1 MRNLAVGLVS
11 ALALAA
17 VVIYSKG
24 VGTDETSVE
33 AGKPVVMPELT
44 GVLLTGQAAY
54 QAKCSACHGVE
65 LNGVDQKGPPLV
77 HKYYEPNHHG
87 DAAFVSAIRVGAP
100 AHHWKFGDMP
110 PVEGMGE
117 ADIAAVVAFI
127 RAVQKANGIF

>member
-1 MRNLAVGLVS
+1 MRNLAIGLLS
-11 ALALAA
+11 AFALAA
-17 VVIYSKG
+17 AVIYSMG
-24 VGTDETSVE
+24 LGDNEPAVE

-54 QAKCSACHGVE
+54 EAKCSACHGVE
-65 LNGVDQKGPPLV
+65 LNGVDQKGPPLL
-77 HKYYEPNHHG
+77 HDYYEPNHHG
-87 DAAFVSAIRVGAP
+87 DAAIVSAIRVGAP